1 MGTIYL
7 IRHGQASF
15 EADDYDQLSALGFQ
29 QAIALGQ
36 HFAQRK
42 LQPTHIFSGS
52 LKRHQQTAE
61 HCLQAMDQAAQW
73 QELKGLNEYN
83 HQEIIVR
90 HTPRY
95 ADAQVMR
102 EEMQRQE
109 NPWRSFQKFY
119 SQAMLRW
126 MRDEHACDYQEPW
139 AQFRERCLA
148 ALDQIYQATQHKQS
162 TLVFSSGGAISAMC
176 QQLLGLD
183 DHHTLQLSW
192 QLVNT
197 GVCQLQC
204 GQQRP
209 RLSVLN
215 EHSHL
220 HQQQE
225 ITYR

>member
-1 MGTIYL
+1 MGKIYL

-29 QAIALGQ
+29 QATALGQ
-36 HFAQRK
+36 HFAQRNV
-42 LQPTHIFSGS
+42 QATNIFSGS

-61 HCLQAMDQAAQW
+61 HCLNAMDQAAQW

-102 EEMQRQE
+102 KEMQQHE

-126 MRDEHACDYQEPW
+126 MQDEYASDYQEPW
-139 AQFRERCLA
+139 PKFRQRCLA
-148 ALDQIYQATQHKQS
+148 ALEQVYQATQPDQT

-183 DHHTLQLSW
+183 DHHTLKLSW

-197 GVCQLQC
+197 GVCQLHC
-204 GQQRP
+204 GQNQP

-220 HQQQE
+220 RDSQH